1 MISPATSH
9 GDRAGEGVYGNP
21 RYEEPFFW
29 WGPGWECPATHS
41 VRDLLHD
48 GTIDAW
54 TAAQLWSALARR
66 HSVVVVAEPSGAGK
80 TTLLTALLEFLP
92 LGTRRLYLR
101 GCYEAFSFLTDPEIK
116 PGTSVLLINE
126 ISPHL
131 PVYLWG
137 PAVAQA
143 LAAGQKGFTLLAT
156 AHAESVPAFVG
167 LLTGSPLRIPASQVA
182 VFEYLIVLAPS
193 TRAASGRRVTSL
205 WRLHPTPAGAG
216 FAPAPPLE
224 SFADL
229 SPETLWFPAQEL
241 LARFELLRD
250 LADGR
255 LSALPVVPSP
265 QPAASPAP

>member
-1 MISPATSH
+1 M
-9 GDRAGEGVYGNP
+9 YGNP
-21 RYEEPFFW
+21 RYDESFFW
-29 WGPGWECPATHS
+29 WGPGWESPTARS
-41 VRDLLHD
+41 VPDLLRD

-54 TAAQLWSALARR
+54 TAAHLWAALSRR
-66 HSVVVVAEPSGAGK
+66 RSVVVVAEPSGAGK

-92 LGTRRLYLR
+92 PGTRRLYLR
-101 GCYEAFSFLTDPEIK
+101 GCYEAFPFLADPDID
-116 PGTSVLLINE
+116 PGASALLINE

-156 AHAESVPAFVG
+156 AHAESVTAFVG

-182 VFEYLIVLAPS
+182 VFEYVVVLKPS
-193 TRAASGRRVTSL
+193 TQAASGRRVAGL
-205 WRLHPTPAGAG
+205 WRLHPTPSGVG
-216 FAPAPPLE
+216 FAPAPPLV

-229 SPETLWFPAQEL
+229 SPETLWFPAPEL

-255 LSALPVVPSP
+255 LSTLPVVPSP
-265 QPAASPAP
+265 RPAESPVA

>member
-1 MISPATSH
+1 MISPASGH
-9 GDRAGEGVYGNP
+9 SGWAGEGVYGNP

-29 WGPGWECPATHS
+29 WGPGWECPAARS
-41 VRDLLHD
+41 IRDLLRD
-48 GTIDAW
+48 GTIDTW
-54 TAAQLWSALARR
+54 TAAHLWAALARR
-66 HSVVVVAEPSGAGK
+66 RSVVVVAEPSGAGK

-92 LGTRRLYLR
+92 PGTRHLYVR
-101 GCYEAFSFLTDPEIK
+101 GCYEAFSFLADTDIK
-116 PGTSVLLINE
+116 PGSSVLLINE

-143 LAAGQKGFTLLAT
+143 LAAGQNGFALLAT
-156 AHAESVPAFVG
+156 AHAESVTAFVG

-182 VFEYLIVLAPS
+182 VFEYVIVLAPS
-193 TRAASGRRVTSL
+193 TQAASGRRVTSL
-205 WRLHPTPAGAG
+205 WRLHPTPAGVG
-216 FAPAPPLE
+216 FAPAPPLA

-229 SPETLWFPAQEL
+229 FPETLWFPAPEL

-255 LSALPVVPSP
+255 LSILPVVPSP
-265 QPAASPAP
+265 RSAASPLP